1 VPARQARYLPRNGR
15 SSSQTFGQA
24 LIGLVHSTGTLV
36 QGSNSGA
43 ADAGAAFAANL
54 GGGLDLG
61 VNQRF
66 SLRLIEA
73 GYQVTTFD
81 NGVNNHLNILRIGA
95 GVAIHFGNRSR
106 LRNTFRQ

>member
-1 VPARQARYLPRNGR
+1 MENSHPLGSALEDHGSQERRRY
-15 SSSQTFGQA
+15 
-24 LIGLVHSTGTLV
+24 V
-36 QGSNSGA
+36 
-43 ADAGAAFAANL
+43 
-54 GGGLDLG
+54 LDLG

-66 SLRLIEA
+66 SLRLTEA
-73 GYQVTTFD
+73 DYLVTTFD

>member
-1 VPARQARYLPRNGR
+1 MENSHPSVAALEEH
-15 SSSQTFGQA
+15 SSQERRRY
-24 LIGLVHSTGTLV
+24 V
-36 QGSNSGA
+36 
-43 ADAGAAFAANL
+43 
-54 GGGLDLG
+54 LDLG